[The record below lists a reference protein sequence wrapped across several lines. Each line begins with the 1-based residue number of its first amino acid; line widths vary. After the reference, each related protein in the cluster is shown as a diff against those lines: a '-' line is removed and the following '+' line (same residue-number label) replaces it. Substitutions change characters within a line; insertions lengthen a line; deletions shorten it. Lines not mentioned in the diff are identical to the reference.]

1 MTIRLIQPRSE
12 ADWAAARRLLEEY
25 ARSLNLDL
33 SFQNF
38 AHEMEHLASEYA
50 PPTGAFRLAE
60 EKGLLLGCV
69 GVRRFSGDIG
79 EIKRLYVIP
88 TARGRGVGLL
98 LAQSIM
104 TAAKQTWIR
113 PPVAGYIAVHEGG
126 SRVVRVPWV
135 QAYHSVSIQPR
146 PRDCLPAAGA
156 SMKTSI
162 AWTPRRDPNIVIVR
176 QFHHILA
183 SRQNVYRRYLWD

>member
-50 PPTGAFRLAE
+50 PPTGAFRWL
-60 EKGLLLGCV
+60 K
-69 GVRRFSGDIG
+69 RRALCWGASA
-79 EIKRLYVIP
+79 YVVLRRDRRDQ
-88 TARGRGVGLL
+88 TAVCDSDCPG
-98 LAQSIM
+98 AWSW
-104 TAAKQTWIR
+104 AAPRPKYYDCSQTTWIR

-135 QAYHSVSIQPR
+135 QAYRSVSIQPR
-146 PRDCLPAAGA
+146 PRDCLPATGA
-156 SMKTSI
+156 SMKLLLLG
-162 AWTPRRDPNIVIVR
+162 RRAET
-176 QFHHILA
+176 HIL
-183 SRQNVYRRYLWD
+183 L